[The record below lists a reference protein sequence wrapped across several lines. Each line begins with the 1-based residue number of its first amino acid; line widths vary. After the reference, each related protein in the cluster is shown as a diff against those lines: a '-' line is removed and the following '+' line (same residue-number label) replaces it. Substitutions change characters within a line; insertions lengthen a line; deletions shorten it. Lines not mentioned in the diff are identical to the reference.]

1 MKEALL
7 VFDMLNDFVLEGAP
21 LEIPDTRKIIPI
33 IKEEIEIARAAGNP
47 VIYVC
52 DAHAPDD
59 KEFRKFGWPAH
70 GVRGSRGAEVVDEL
84 KPRSGDAVV
93 RKTTYGAFF
102 GTDLDDVLKR
112 LGVDS
117 LRLTGVVT
125 HICVIMTAWDAV
137 LRDYPVTVV
146 EDGVADLSPEDHEA
160 ALRIMKSIMAVEIV
174 KSGARAAA
182 TVRKAA

>member
-7 VFDMLNDFVLEGAP
+7 VLDMLNDFVFEGAP
-21 LEIPDTRKIIPI
+21 LEVPDTRKILPI
-33 IKEEIEIARAAGNP
+33 IKAEIDRARAAGNP

-84 KPRSGDAVV
+84 KPHSGDLVI
-93 RKTTYGAFF
+93 RKTTYGAFY
-102 GTDLDDVLKR
+102 GTDLDETLRR

-125 HICVIMTAWDAV
+125 HICVMFTAMDAV
-137 LRDYPVTVV
+137 LRDYAVTVV
-146 EDGVADLSPEDHEA
+146 VDGVADLSGEDHDA
-160 ALRIMKSIMAVEIV
+160 ALRIMKNVMAVEIV
-174 KSGARAAA
+174 RSGKEAG
-182 TVRKAA
+182 RKAA